1 MDRSHRFALNVP
13 AGIPGIFS
21 RRVQGLRQPVKLAKF
36 SSAGETLDSFMRVP
50 VFEPRY
56 LSLSYA
62 QTMARLVNRP
72 MTQPALPVERQLA
85 SARKM
90 HADAAAVV
98 ARGVTG
104 KYQAQRQAQVT
115 AYSHAVSVLCC
126 LLGIEPG

>member
-1 MDRSHRFALNVP
+1 MDRSHRFPLNVMEFPGFFP
-13 AGIPGIFS
+13 AAS
-21 RRVQGLRQPVKLAKF
+21 REGLRQPVKLAKFKF

-115 AYSHAVSVLCC
+115 AYSHAVSVLC
-126 LLGIEPG
+126 

>member
-1 MDRSHRFALNVP
+1 MQTNVSLFAA
-13 AGIPGIFS
+13 AG
-21 RRVQGLRQPVKLAKF
+21 A
-36 SSAGETLDSFMRVP
+36 SSAGETLDSCMRG
-50 VFEPRY
+50 
-56 LSLSYA
+56 LSYA

-104 KYQAQRQAQVT
+104 KLQAQRHAKVT
-115 AYSHAVSVLCC
+115 AYSHAVSS
-126 LLGIEPG
+126 